1 MQMTR
6 KATITIE
13 TDLDKD
19 LETFQSTEAKHDLEL
34 ITIAVTDS
42 RTEIEEREL
51 KDGVIMITISDEA
64 VANDVVKSL
73 RDSDFMAQIVDRKA
87 WLREQKKKRKEDKAK
102 EKA

>member
-1 MQMTR
+1 MTR